1 MNIAAS
7 HNRPTLGLSRFA
19 RAFNGSAEPKNDATE
34 AVKAIEMFADVSSP
48 LVQVE
53 TAPSVAQQAIQVDT
67 QPVPTTNQDEQ
78 AMSMKDIE
86 STRKA
91 LLEAQAKAKEIE
103 EKLNELRQAEKA
115 NVLARVKDDIGEFGI
130 TLDDLRDVLPM
141 PVYQPMLGD
150 GAAKRVRRTREQIE
164 ADKAA
169 GGGVANVRG
178 KVAPKYKNPANIFET
193 WTGRG
198 KQPKW
203 VVAALAEGKTLEQ
216 MLIVRE

>member
-7 HNRPTLGLSRFA
+7 HRPTLGLSRFA
-19 RAFNGSAEPKNDATE
+19 RAFNGSAEPKNDAQE
-34 AVKAIEMFADVSSP
+34 AIKAVEMFADVSSP

-53 TAPSVAQQAIQVDT
+53 TAPKVATPVIPVDT
-67 QPVPTTNQDEQ
+67 QPVPTTDQDET
-78 AMSMKDIE
+78 MSMKDIE
-86 STRKA
+86 ATRKA

-103 EKLNELRQAEKA
+103 DKLNELRSAEKA
-115 NVLARVKDDIGEFGI
+115 NVLARVKDDIKEFGI
-130 TLDDLRDVLPM
+130 SLDDLRDVLEV
-141 PVYQPMLGD
+141 PVYRHVTGD

-169 GGGVANVRG
+169 GGGGADGRG
-178 KVAPKYKNPANIFET
+178 KVAPKYKNPDNVFET

-203 VVAALAEGKTLEQ
+203 VVAALAGGKTLEQ
-216 MLIVRE
+216 LLIERE

>member
-19 RAFNGSAEPKNDATE
+19 RAFNGSAEPKNEAVE
-34 AVKAIEMFADVSSP
+34 AVKAIEMFSDVSSP

-53 TAPSVAQQAIQVDT
+53 TAPKVAQQAIPVDT
-67 QPVPTTNQDEQ
+67 QPVPTTTDQEPD
-78 AMSMKDIE
+78 MSMKDIE
-86 STRKA
+86 ATRKA

-103 EKLNELRQAEKA
+103 DKLNELRAAEKA
-115 NVLARVKDDIGEFGI
+115 NVLARVKDDIREFGI
-130 TLDDLRDVLPM
+130 ALDDLRDVLEV
-141 PVYQPMLGD
+141 PVYRPTSGD

-169 GGGVANVRG
+169 GVGGADGRG
-178 KVAPKYKNPANIFET
+178 KVAPKYKNPDNVFET

-203 VVAALAEGKTLEQ
+203 VVAALAGGKTLEQ
-216 MLIVRE
+216 LLIERD

>member
-7 HNRPTLGLSRFA
+7 HNRPTLGLSRFT
-19 RAFNGSAEPKNDATE
+19 RAFSPAQEPVKAATE
-34 AVKAIEMFADVSSP
+34 AVKAVEMFEDT
-48 LVQVE
+48 L
-53 TAPSVAQQAIQVDT
+53 T
-67 QPVPTTNQDEQ
+67 QPVVVKTLDIVAEPTEKSDTQAVPTNQDEQ
-78 AMSMKDIE
+78 PMTMKDIE
-86 STRKA
+86 ATRKA

-115 NVLARVKDDIGEFGI
+115 NVLARVKDDIKEFGI
-130 TLDDLRDVLPM
+130 VLDDLLDVLEV
-141 PVYQPMLGD
+141 PVYHPTTGD

-164 ADKAA
+164 ADRAA
-169 GGGVANVRG
+169 AGGVANVRG

-216 MLIVRE
+216 LLIVRE